1 MNNIRNHQG
10 FAISAAFESG
20 ITTVWSHDGYRFE
33 LEGIRPETQTGVL
46 SVVPDRLDQ
55 MPVEFEV
62 DSVVCS
68 GGRLRLNLVTAM
80 TLEIYLDPE
89 REPPCEV
96 FE

>member
-1 MNNIRNHQG
+1 MTIIKAHQG

-20 ITTVWSHDGYRFE
+20 ITTVWTHDGFRFE
-33 LEGIRPETQTGVL
+33 LEGIREHSNTGVL

-68 GGRLRLNLVTAM
+68 GGRLRLNFVTAM